1 MSEPTVKLR
10 AAPKKYRSKVWEY
23 FGFRDGTSDED
34 NKPTCK
40 VCYADILCKSGN
52 TTNMSN
58 HLKRKHGIDISSAS
72 SATSG
77 PQSTPV
83 GKPSANKSSNAK
95 IPDMFNMKQKLSTS
109 NDRHKALTQATA
121 AFIAMDMRP
130 FSVVENKGFQYL
142 MKIAEPRYCLPSRT
156 HFANTV
162 LPGINSRV
170 KNRVMN
176 ELRCCE
182 SLAITTDSWT
192 SRATVNYLT
201 VTAHTISTDWEISSY
216 TLETQAFSES
226 HTAENLSLSLVDTV
240 KRWNLERHGKGPTVT
255 TDNAM
260 NIVKAVRLSEL
271 KHIPC
276 FAHTLNL
283 ATQKGLGIK
292 EMDRLLGRVRR
303 IVGLFHRSTTAAA
316 VLRSL
321 QSQLGLPTHKLLM
334 DVATRWNSSFHMIE
348 RYLEQQAAIF
358 ATLLHKDV
366 KKNIADV
373 VTLSDTDNQ
382 NLEAALKILGP
393 INTATNLLCS
403 DSSPTV
409 SLIHPMKEMLLVQMK
424 IMPGD
429 NAFVKAVKDAIVKN
443 LLPRYTEPDLLDM
456 LHVAAALD
464 PRFKSLPYI
473 SEGDRHDISKSMSKK
488 AIAIASMQSDVKVKD
503 EPSSPED
510 SSTGTAVMPAL
521 PALEELRRQ
530 PLDQPEEPEEEP
542 AMKKPR
548 LSPELKPRL
557 SPEPNSSE
565 NALESLFGDVFVTCV
580 EPAKSLDQRVDSE
593 IADYEKEPVV
603 SLKSDPLQ
611 WWKERAGHYPIL
623 SKLASSYLVIP
634 ATSVASER
642 VFSTAGD
649 IVNAQRGT
657 LSSDKKNLKISDLNE

>member
-1 MSEPTVKLR
+1 
-10 AAPKKYRSKVWEY
+10 
-23 FGFRDGTSDED
+23 
-34 NKPTCK
+34 
-40 VCYADILCKSGN
+40 
-52 TTNMSN
+52 
-58 HLKRKHGIDISSAS
+58 
-72 SATSG
+72 
-77 PQSTPV
+77 
-83 GKPSANKSSNAK
+83 
-95 IPDMFNMKQKLSTS
+95 
-109 NDRHKALTQATA
+109 
-121 AFIAMDMRP
+121 
-130 FSVVENKGFQYL
+130 
-142 MKIAEPRYCLPSRT
+142 
-156 HFANTV
+156 
-162 LPGINSRV
+162 
-170 KNRVMN
+170 
-176 ELRCCE
+176 
-182 SLAITTDSWT
+182 
-192 SRATVNYLT
+192 
-201 VTAHTISTDWEISSY
+201 
-216 TLETQAFSES
+216 
-226 HTAENLSLSLVDTV
+226 
-240 KRWNLERHGKGPTVT
+240 
-255 TDNAM
+255 
-260 NIVKAVRLSEL
+260 
-271 KHIPC
+271 
-276 FAHTLNL
+276 
-283 ATQKGLGIK
+283 
-292 EMDRLLGRVRR
+292 
-303 IVGLFHRSTTAAA
+303 
-316 VLRSL
+316 
-321 QSQLGLPTHKLLM
+321 M

-473 SEGDRHDISKSMSKK
+473 PEGDRNDISKSMSKK
-488 AIAIASMQSDVKVKD
+488 AMAIDSMQSDVKVKD

-521 PALEELRRQ
+521 PALEALRSQ

-657 LSSDKKNLKISDLNE
+657 LSSDNVDMLIF

>member
-58 HLKRKHGIDISSAS
+58 HLKRKHCIDISSAS

-121 AFIAMDMRP
+121 AFIHVAMDMRP

-156 HFANTV
+156 FFCQHCT
-162 LPGINSRV
+162 PRV

-321 QSQLGLPTHKLLM
+321 QSQL
-334 DVATRWNSSFHMIE
+334 DVI
-348 RYLEQQAAIF
+348 
-358 ATLLHKDV
+358 
-366 KKNIADV
+366 
-373 VTLSDTDNQ
+373 TLSDTDNQ

-393 INTATNLLCS
+393 INTATILLCS

-409 SLIHPMKEMLLVQMK
+409 SLIHPMNEMLLVQMK
-424 IMPGD
+424 IMRGD

-443 LLPRYTEPDLLDM
+443 LLPRYAEPDLLDM

-473 SEGDRHDISKSMSKK
+473 PEGDRHDISKSMSKK
-488 AIAIASMQSDVKVKD
+488 AMAIASMQSDVKVKD

-510 SSTGTAVMPAL
+510 SSTGTAQL
-521 PALEELRRQ
+521 
-530 PLDQPEEPEEEP
+530 
-542 AMKKPR
+542 
-548 LSPELKPRL
+548 
-557 SPEPNSSE
+557 
-565 NALESLFGDVFVTCV
+565 
-580 EPAKSLDQRVDSE
+580 
-593 IADYEKEPVV
+593 
-603 SLKSDPLQ
+603 
-611 WWKERAGHYPIL
+611 
-623 SKLASSYLVIP
+623 
-634 ATSVASER
+634 
-642 VFSTAGD
+642 
-649 IVNAQRGT
+649 
-657 LSSDKKNLKISDLNE
+657 